1 MKNINL
7 LGCHL
12 LSPFLPSLRRW
23 EPDSTRNPA
32 VLWHLCLDISTQ
44 THHGWL
50 LGQWQHTPKWD
61 TGRGKKQWFP
71 APPEIQTPKKI
82 VVFEIM
88 DWHTSVNCYR
98 WRNLEHI
105 WPLGPGSLVG
115 VTQQVVQFWKIC
127 IKNLRDARNIF
138 TFGYVEVQRLCAV
151 ADTAAF
157 ALALF

>member
-12 LSPFLPSLRRW
+12 LSPFLPSLRLW
-23 EPDSTRNPA
+23 ETDSTRNPA

-50 LGQWQHTPKWD
+50 LGSDNTLPNETQAEAKISDFLHHLKFRLSKIFSFLKLWTD
-61 TGRGKKQWFP
+61 TLLWTVMDEETWSTHGHRQPGRGYSASCQILKDLHK
-71 APPEIQTPKKI
+71 
-82 VVFEIM
+82 
-88 DWHTSVNCYR
+88 
-98 WRNLEHI
+98 
-105 WPLGPGSLVG
+105 
-115 VTQQVVQFWKIC
+115 
-127 IKNLRDARNIF
+127 KNLGDTRNVF